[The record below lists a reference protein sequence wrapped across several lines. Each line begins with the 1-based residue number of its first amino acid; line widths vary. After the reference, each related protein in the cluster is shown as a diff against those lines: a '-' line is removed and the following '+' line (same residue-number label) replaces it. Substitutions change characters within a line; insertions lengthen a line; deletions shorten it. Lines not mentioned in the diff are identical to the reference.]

1 MPIVSFRVVLVVNI
15 LICQYFDRDEINPDN
30 PHYNIKKKRKNTI
43 EISFSSVAGFAWQT
57 FVRTLIALLSGRTGV
72 QILNIC
78 PCIWTGNPPL
88 EVDGHMNSNREKKTG
103 RNEDVHG
110 SSAVARFRK
119 PLVDYL
125 ISGLEE
131 NDKWVRILAI
141 DMLGGAGDPRAVGY
155 LKPLLVDRDRDLRTI
170 SAQAM
175 DMIHSQQAIVSRSQP
190 DRCASCM
197 IRFIAEEALTQ
208 AKSREKLHV

>member
-1 MPIVSFRVVLVVNI
+1 
-15 LICQYFDRDEINPDN
+15 
-30 PHYNIKKKRKNTI
+30 
-43 EISFSSVAGFAWQT
+43 
-57 FVRTLIALLSGRTGV
+57 
-72 QILNIC
+72 
-78 PCIWTGNPPL
+78 
-88 EVDGHMNSNREKKTG
+88 MNSNWEKKTIG
-103 RNEDVHG
+103 DEDVPVP
-110 SSAVARFRK
+110 SASAVTRFRK

-141 DMLGGAGDPRAVGY
+141 DLLGSAGDPRAVVY

-170 SAQAM
+170 SAKAM
-175 DMIHSQQAIVSRSQP
+175 DMIHSQQDVVSRSQP

-208 AKSREKLHV
+208 GKPRG

>member
-1 MPIVSFRVVLVVNI
+1 MNS
-15 LICQYFDRDEINPDN
+15 DTE
-30 PHYNIKKKRKNTI
+30 KKR
-43 EISFSSVAGFAWQT
+43 G
-57 FVRTLIALLSGRTGV
+57 
-72 QILNIC
+72 
-78 PCIWTGNPPL
+78 GNERFL
-88 EVDGHMNSNREKKTG
+88 M
-103 RNEDVHG
+103 
-110 SSAVARFRK
+110 SSASAVTRFRK

-131 NDKWVRILAI
+131 DDKWVRILAI
-141 DMLGGAGDPRAVGY
+141 DMLGSAGDPRAVEY

-175 DMIHSQQAIVSRSQP
+175 DMIHSQQAVVSRSQP

-208 AKSREKLHV
+208 TRPRG

>member
-1 MPIVSFRVVLVVNI
+1 MNS
-15 LICQYFDRDEINPDN
+15 DTE
-30 PHYNIKKKRKNTI
+30 K
-43 EISFSSVAGFAWQT
+43 
-57 FVRTLIALLSGRTGV
+57 RTG
-72 QILNIC
+72 
-78 PCIWTGNPPL
+78 G
-88 EVDGHMNSNREKKTG
+88 DGGVM
-103 RNEDVHG
+103 V
-110 SSAVARFRK
+110 SSASAVTRFRK

-141 DMLGGAGDPRAVGY
+141 DMLGSAGDARAVEY
-155 LKPLLVDRDRDLRTI
+155 LKPLLVDRDRDLRII

-175 DMIHSQQAIVSRSQP
+175 DMIHSQQVVISRSQP

-208 AKSREKLHV
+208 SKPLG